1 MNKAQDI
8 DQSKS
13 NRGVAKKPNLEL
25 AKKMNR
31 VAWVVTVVII
41 GIVTMM
47 RRIHIDTSID
57 FSFLPAFHSS
67 LNAITAVI
75 LVIAFVKIKQG
86 NVHVHRKMMTAA
98 IITSCLFLL
107 SYVTYH
113 ITNPETVYCGTGVIR
128 TLYLIILITHVILA
142 GVIVPFILFTFI
154 RAYTHQIEK
163 HRRMARWVF
172 PIWLYVAVSGPVVYL
187 MLLPCYT

>member
-1 MNKAQDI
+1 MNKGQDI
-8 DQSKS
+8 
-13 NRGVAKKPNLEL
+13 NHATPNLEL
-25 AKKMNR
+25 AKKLNR
-31 VAWVVTVVII
+31 IAWIITIVII
-41 GIVTMM
+41 GIVSMM

-75 LVIAFVKIKQG
+75 LIAAFVKIKQG
-86 NVHVHRKMMTAA
+86 NVSSHRKLMMTA
-98 IITSCLFLL
+98 ILTSCLFLL
-107 SYVTYH
+107 SYVLYH
-113 ITNPETVYCGTGVIR
+113 ITTPETVYCGTGIVR
-128 TLYLIILITHVILA
+128 TVYLSILISHVILA

-154 RAYTHQIEK
+154 RAYTNQIDR
-163 HRRMARWVF
+163 HRRMAKWVF